1 MVRAPA
7 MLRPVGQV
15 SRKSRRPSHPF
26 QLRHM
31 PWQIQ
36 PFLIAPVLPGET
48 LKNILLQ
55 SRAVTKPI
63 KNGIVGIRIEHHRRE
78 QIAVIEIT
86 MLHIEEVIL
95 HPPADDPVFDR
106 LGHGT
111 RL

>member
-1 MVRAPA
+1 

-63 KNGIVGIRIEHHRRE
+63 KNGIVGWWMEYHFFYVKRSRSSRSRCF
-78 QIAVIEIT
+78 T
-86 MLHIEEVIL
+86 
-95 HPPADDPVFDR
+95 
-106 LGHGT
+106 
-111 RL
+111 